1 METRPQWHVAFLSP
15 KWGETV
21 LFEVGSCLRGDP
33 AWGPPNSEGRGQS
46 CLWLSR
52 SLFLW
57 SLNTQGWT
65 EGPGPGR
72 GPHNVTRPGLLP
84 TASSASVMILWQ
96 FSTEVVTMVRLCRE

>member
-72 GPHNVTRPGLLP
+72 G
-84 TASSASVMILWQ
+84 SSQCHQARSAAYCQLCVRHDPVAVLHRGGDNGAVM
-96 FSTEVVTMVRLCRE
+96 